1 MFEFL
6 VMQLLLV
13 LVIHF

>member
-6 VMQLLLV
+6 VMKA
-13 LVIHF
+13 FR